1 MTASRA
7 ADPAGVA
14 AVFAVLSAAV
24 AGAMP
29 SMAMQAARVVRRVFV
44 CTGLLL
50 GFGRRVGFLLILVC
64 LADVV
69 DYNAGFTLSERKF
82 T

>member
-1 MTASRA
+1 M
-7 ADPAGVA
+7 V
-14 AVFAVLSAAV
+14 
-24 AGAMP
+24 
-29 SMAMQAARVVRRVFV
+29 MQAARVVRRVFV

-50 GFGRRVGFLLILVC
+50 GFGRKVGFLLILVC
-64 LADVV
+64 LADGA

>member
-1 MTASRA
+1 M
-7 ADPAGVA
+7 
-14 AVFAVLSAAV
+14 FAVLSAAW
-24 AGAMP
+24 AGAVP

-44 CTGLLL
+44 YTGLLL
-50 GFGRRVGFLLILVC
+50 GFGRKVGFLLILVC
-64 LADVV
+64 LDDGA

>member
-1 MTASRA
+1 MTASRV
-7 ADPAGVA
+7 ADSAGVA
-14 AVFAVLSAAV
+14 AVFAVLSAA
-24 AGAMP
+24 GAWAAP
-29 SMAMQAARVVRRVFV
+29 SMVMQAARVVRRVFV

-50 GFGRRVGFLLILVC
+50 GFGRKVGFLLILVC
-64 LADVV
+64 LADGA